1 MGLYLRY
8 EHDLSIVKYE
18 RQYRALIAK
27 LSGEMDAYFNSSQLD
42 SLFVNNHDD
51 SHPPTLVH
59 HNAGDEQLGNGLGEV
74 PATRW
79 DIQHST
85 SNCVFLQF
93 LLELLRPQRT
103 PA

>member
-1 MGLYLRY
+1 
-8 EHDLSIVKYE
+8 
-18 RQYRALIAK
+18 
-27 LSGEMDAYFNSSQLD
+27 
-42 SLFVNNHDD
+42 
-51 SHPPTLVH
+51 
-59 HNAGDEQLGNGLGEV
+59 V